1 MKKRFVV
8 VEDVAIIGEVLVV
21 HGTILDFAVE
31 STVVFVRVAVVVVAE
46 IWIVETD
53 VVRVTG
59 IAVDFVDCMVVLSGA
74 DYVSVTVLIVN
85 RDVAVFVGV
94 ALVAVVDYVVFV
106 EKLKYF
112 LVLLLLL
119 L

>member
-1 MKKRFVV
+1 
-8 VEDVAIIGEVLVV
+8 
-21 HGTILDFAVE
+21 
-31 STVVFVRVAVVVVAE
+31 
-46 IWIVETD
+46 
-53 VVRVTG
+53 
-59 IAVDFVDCMVVLSGA
+59 MVVLSRA

>member
-1 MKKRFVV
+1 MSVV
-8 VEDVAIIGEVLVV
+8 
-21 HGTILDFAVE
+21 
-31 STVVFVRVAVVVVAE
+31 
-46 IWIVETD
+46 
-53 VVRVTG
+53 
-59 IAVDFVDCMVVLSGA
+59 
-74 DYVSVTVLIVN
+74 VLIVN
-85 RDVAVFVGV
+85 RDVVIFVGV

>member
-1 MKKRFVV
+1 
-8 VEDVAIIGEVLVV
+8 
-21 HGTILDFAVE
+21 
-31 STVVFVRVAVVVVAE
+31 
-46 IWIVETD
+46 
-53 VVRVTG
+53 
-59 IAVDFVDCMVVLSGA
+59 MVVLSGA
-74 DYVSVTVLIVN
+74 DYVSVIVLIVN

-94 ALVAVVDYVVFV
+94 ALVAVADYVVFV

>member
-21 HGTILDFAVE
+21 HRTILDFVVE
-31 STVVFVRVAVVVVAE
+31 STVVFVRVAVVVVGE
-46 IWIVETD
+46 IWIVEAD

-94 ALVAVVDYVVFV
+94 GLVAVVDYVVFV

>member
-1 MKKRFVV
+1 
-8 VEDVAIIGEVLVV
+8 
-21 HGTILDFAVE
+21 
-31 STVVFVRVAVVVVAE
+31 
-46 IWIVETD
+46 
-53 VVRVTG
+53 
-59 IAVDFVDCMVVLSGA
+59 MVVLSRA
-74 DYVSVTVLIVN
+74 DYVSVAVLIVN
-85 RDVAVFVGV
+85 RDVVVFVAV

>member
-1 MKKRFVV
+1 
-8 VEDVAIIGEVLVV
+8 
-21 HGTILDFAVE
+21 
-31 STVVFVRVAVVVVAE
+31 
-46 IWIVETD
+46 
-53 VVRVTG
+53 
-59 IAVDFVDCMVVLSGA
+59 MVVLSGA

-85 RDVAVFVGV
+85 RDVAVFFGV